1 MMLQEL
7 LLPIFQ
13 DYGIYN
19 FTLAAVKAGIL
30 HCAKSDRGEV
40 AAFQSLFS
48 LYSGSVLSCSV
59 DLTSTYSF
67 VVLERAK
74 DLFVEA
80 GTRLP
85 FQLFFLLGEK

>member
-30 HCAKSDRGEV
+30 HCAKSDSGEV
-40 AAFQSLFS
+40 AAFQSLFFS
-48 LYSGSVLSCSV
+48 LLWKCALLLCGSDEYLLFRRPRASEG
-59 DLTSTYSF
+59 SF
-67 VVLERAK
+67 C
-74 DLFVEA
+74 
-80 GTRLP
+80 
-85 FQLFFLLGEK
+85 